1 MFAISEDSN
10 SGKFIIFA
18 AVIVIFVIIS
28 LVIAKILIQ
37 RNALL
42 EMQTAAD
49 IQTGEKTARKIKIGI
64 EAE

>member
-1 MFAISEDSN
+1 MFAISEDST

-49 IQTGEKTARKIKIGI
+49 IQTGEKTARKIKIGF